1 MCEILQYGLQ
11 TYIMRSGAEN
21 MPNYTKAD
29 FSWILRNPSHETWEA
44 DNLFNVETARR
55 ARHFHRQLPSFRQT
69 PLVSLGHLAQM
80 MGVEGIYVKDE
91 SQRLELNSFKV
102 MGGSFA
108 IFRFLQKKLGLP
120 DEKMT
125 YKFLISKECHD
136 MTGTLTFASATDGNH
151 GKGIAWASR
160 MLGHKCNIYVHR
172 DTSQARIDAIR
183 MFGAN
188 VTVVDGNYDDA
199 VRQVAIDARDN
210 GWEIISDTS
219 WPGYTEVPTWI
230 MQGYTTMLLEAQ
242 EQFAGMGIERPT
254 HIFVQAG
261 VGALA
266 ASVIGFYAS
275 LFKENLPKFIVVEP
289 ENAACLF
296 LSAKVADGKP
306 HVVTGDLD
314 TIMAGLAC
322 GEPSEIAWNVLWPL
336 VDAFLSVP
344 DYVAAR
350 GMRILATPLKDD
362 PFVISGESGAVPLGA
377 FYSMMCEKD
386 VTKELI
392 AHLGIDSNSR
402 LLFINTEGNT
412 DPTHFRQIIWD
423 GCDPVPKEYWTT
435 R

>member
-1 MCEILQYGLQ
+1 ME
-11 TYIMRSGAEN
+11 
-21 MPNYTKAD
+21 TKTNVD
-29 FSWILRNPSHETWEA
+29 FSWVLRDPSHETWKA

-55 ARHFHRQLPSFRQT
+55 ARHFHRQLPGFRQT
-69 PLVSLGHLAQM
+69 PLVSLSHLAQM
-80 MGVEGIYVKDE
+80 LGVEGIYVKDE

-120 DEKMT
+120 DEQMS
-125 YKFLISKECHD
+125 YKFLLSKDCHD

-160 MLGHKCNIYVHR
+160 MLGHKCRIYVHR
-172 DTSQARIDAIR
+172 DTSQARIDAIK
-183 MFGAN
+183 MFGAE

-199 VRQVAIDARDN
+199 VRQCAEDAADN
-210 GWEIISDTS
+210 GWNVISDTS
-219 WPGYTEVPTWI
+219 WKGYTEIPTWI

-275 LFKENLPKFIVVEP
+275 LFKDKLPKFVVVEP
-289 ENAACLF
+289 ENAACLYH
-296 LSAKVADGKP
+296 SAKIGDGKP
-306 HVVTGDLD
+306 HSVKGDLD

-322 GEPSEIAWNVLWPL
+322 GEPSAIAWDVLWPL
-336 VDAFLSVP
+336 VDAFISVP

-350 GMRILATPLKDD
+350 GMRILAVPLKDD
-362 PFVISGESGAVPLGA
+362 PFVLSGESGAVPLGA
-377 FYSMMCEKD
+377 FYSMMSEKEGAA
-386 VTKELI
+386 ELI
-392 AHLGIDSNSR
+392 EHLGINSNSR
-402 LLFINTEGNT
+402 MLFINTEGNT
-412 DPTHFRQIIWD
+412 DPVHFRQIIWD
-423 GCDPVPKEYWTT
+423 GSDPVPKEYWT
-435 R
+435 RH